1 MREQDSEG
9 ARVITD
15 KSRRNIQE
23 KLERFWFAYPGVTTQ
38 IAITFPANELQG
50 IDGQRVK
57 DVARSIQRVLSKEFG
72 AKGYRVIEFSKHKK
86 TGLCDIP
93 HFHILIDREI
103 DPSRYIEFL
112 SAELDW
118 SIADIRSARLVSIE
132 RAHPGTARYFA
143 KTDVPREKRCDVILP
158 RFSAIKRVFAGFGW
172 GKQPRPG
179 PRKGVP
185 FGPSL
190 RGFRRTKQAC
200 RP

>member
-1 MREQDSEG
+1 MTGQESEG
-9 ARVITD
+9 ARTITE
-15 KSRRNIQE
+15 KSRRNIKE
-23 KLERFWFAYPGVTTQ
+23 KLERFWFAYPGVASQ

-103 DPSRYIEFL
+103 DSSQFVEL
-112 SAELDW
+112 MSAELDW
-118 SIADIRSARLVSIE
+118 SIADIHVAQLVSIGK
-132 RAHPGTARYFA
+132 AHAGTARYFA
-143 KTDVPREKRCDVILP
+143 KTDVPKVERCDLILQ

-172 GKQPRPG
+172 GKEPRPG

-185 FGPSL
+185 FGPGL
-190 RGFRRTKQAC
+190 RGFKRTKDAN
-200 RP
+200 

>member
-1 MREQDSEG
+1 MAIRDSEG

-23 KLERFWFAYPGVTTQ
+23 KLERFWFVYPGVTTQ

-57 DVARSIQRVLSKEFG
+57 DVAQSIQRVLSKEFG

-86 TGLCDIP
+86 SGLCDIP
-93 HFHILIDREI
+93 HLHFVINREI
-103 DPSRYIEFL
+103 DAGRFVDLL
-112 SAELDW
+112 SDELDW

-143 KTDVPREKRCDVILP
+143 KTDVLREKRCDVIIP

-172 GKQPRPG
+172 GKEPRPG

-185 FGPSL
+185 FGPGL
-190 RGFRRTKQAC
+190 RGFSRTKQANE
-200 RP
+200 